1 MEPSPTAR
9 EILEFNIEKNG
20 VSDRTE
26 VIADA
31 AGVDGGTMYA
41 MPNWHHL
48 EAKSESKGAISV
60 CTRSIDAICGE
71 YSCIPDMMKVDV
83 EGSKFTPC
91 RVQAGYSRPDRL
103 VYLEIHPQLTAQLG
117 YDHTKC
123 FDLMSEA
130 GYDITEVSGQPLTRG
145 QFRQRHH
152 TFFTVCRWVRPKVN

>member
-1 MEPSPTAR
+1 
-9 EILEFNIEKNG
+9 
-20 VSDRTE
+20 
-26 VIADA
+26 
-31 AGVDGGTMYA
+31 

-48 EAKSESKGAISV
+48 EAKSESKDAVSV

-71 YSCIPDMMKVDV
+71 YSCIPDTMKVDV
-83 EGSKFTPC
+83 EGFE
-91 RVQAGYSRPDRL
+91 VYVLQGASRILSARPL

-130 GYDITEVSGQPLTRG
+130 GYDVTEVGGRPLTRG

-152 TFFTVCRWVRPKVN
+152 TFFTVCRWVRPKAN